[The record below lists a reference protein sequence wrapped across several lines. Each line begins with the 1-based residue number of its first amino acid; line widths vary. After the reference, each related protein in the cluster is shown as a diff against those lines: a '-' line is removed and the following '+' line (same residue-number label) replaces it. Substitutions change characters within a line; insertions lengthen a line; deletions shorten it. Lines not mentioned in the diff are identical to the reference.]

1 MITTLLIIFG
11 VAFIIELSIFF
22 YGLRKSEKTA
32 IVAGFEPKVSIIV
45 AARNEEAK
53 ISNCLASLSRIDY
66 PTEKLEII
74 IVNDQST
81 DKTETIIKDLVDK
94 DSRFKL
100 VNAESGTG
108 HLIGKANALS
118 QAIDKSE
125 GEIIL
130 FTDADCDVPST
141 WVKSTVPYFTKE
153 IGIVG
158 GFTVLKADSI
168 FAGLQ
173 SLDWVFLYS
182 VASATA
188 TIGFPLTA
196 VGNNLAIRRTAYDAV
211 GGYSKI
217 PFSVTEDYMLT
228 RKIIEKTGLKMVFP
242 LNKETVIAS
251 QACKT
256 WSQLYHQRKRWGIGA
271 LDMVSIGFFIFGI
284 PYALN
289 LLLLTSLFFTPINI
303 FLMALGI
310 KFLFEL
316 LLESYALKKI
326 GSLTYIKHFLFFE
339 FYYFLYV
346 LALPWITIS
355 SRKVKWKDRIL

>member
-1 MITTLLIIFG
+1 MITTLLLIFG
-11 VAFIIELSIFF
+11 AAFIVELSVFF

-32 IVAGFEPKVSIIV
+32 TVTDFEPKVSIIV

-53 ISNCLASLSRIDY
+53 ISNCLTSLSKIEY
-66 PTEKLEII
+66 PIEKLEII

-81 DKTETIIKDLVDK
+81 DKTESLIKSVVEK

-100 VNAESGTG
+100 VNAQPGTG

-118 QAIDKSE
+118 QAIDVSK

-130 FTDADCDVPST
+130 FTDADCDVPVS

-153 IGIVG
+153 VGIVG
-158 GFTVLKADSI
+158 GFTILKADSI

-182 VASATA
+182 VACATA

-196 VGNNLAIRRTAYDAV
+196 VGNNLAIRRTAYDTV
-211 GGYSKI
+211 GGYNQI

-242 LNKETVIAS
+242 LDMKTLILS
-251 QACKT
+251 HACKT

-271 LDMVSIGFFIFGI
+271 LDMVAYGFFIFGI

-289 LLLLTSLFFTPINI
+289 LLLLTSIFFTPWNI
-303 FLMALGI
+303 FLIAVGL
-310 KFLFEL
+310 KFIFEL
-316 LLESYALKKI
+316 LLESYSLKKI
-326 GSLTYIKHFLFFE
+326 GSLRYIKYFLFFE
-339 FYYFLYV
+339 FYYFIYV
-346 LALPWITIS
+346 LALPWVAIS
-355 SRKVKWKDRIL
+355 SGKVKWKGRIL